1 MSKKKDKAEE
11 NIEVVENALSKTEMY
26 IENNQKSL
34 SVIILDIIVIV
45 GGYMAFNKFYVA
57 PMEDEAKSQMFI
69 AEQYFAQDSFNLALN
84 GDGNYLGFLDIFDEY
99 GLTKSAN
106 LANYYIGISYLHLGQ
121 YEDAIEYLEKFDSED
136 NILDGLAVSAIGD
149 AYAQL
154 NEKEKARDYYLKAAT
169 IKPNEFTTPIFLFKA
184 GILSEQLDDNQ
195 MALDTYKKLEKEYP
209 NSNEARKIEKYVAR
223 VNLKL
228 GLDN

>member
-1 MSKKKDKAEE
+1 MSKKKDNKAEE

-34 SVIILDIIVIV
+34 SVIILVIILIV

-69 AEQYFAQDSFNLALN
+69 AEQYFDQDSFNLALN
-84 GDGNYLGFLDIFDEY
+84 GDGNYLGFLDIVDEY

-106 LANYYIGISYLHLGQ
+106 LANYYIGVSYLHIGQ

-154 NEKEKARDYYLKAAT
+154 NENEKARDYYLKASN

-184 GILSEQLDDNQ
+184 GMLSEQLNDNQ
-195 MALDTYKKLEKEYP
+195 MALDTY
-209 NSNEARKIEKYVAR
+209 
-223 VNLKL
+223 
-228 GLDN
+228 

>member
-1 MSKKKDKAEE
+1 MSKRKDKAEE

-34 SVIILDIIVIV
+34 SVIILVIILIV

-69 AEQYFAQDSFNLALN
+69 AEQYFDQDSFNLALN
-84 GDGNYLGFLDIFDEY
+84 GDGNYLGFLDIVDEY

-136 NILDGLAVSAIGD
+136 NILDGLAISAIGD

-154 NEKEKARDYYLKAAT
+154 NEKEKARDYYLKASN
-169 IKPNEFTTPIFLFKA
+169 IKPNDFTTPIFLFKA
-184 GILSEQLDDNQ
+184 GMLSEQINDNQ

-209 NSNEARKIEKYVAR
+209 NSNEARKIEKYIAR

>member
-1 MSKKKDKAEE
+1 MSKKKDTAEE
-11 NIEVVENALSKTEMY
+11 NIKVVENALSKTEMY

-34 SVIILDIIVIV
+34 SVIILVIFLIV

-84 GDGNYLGFLDIFDEY
+84 GDGNYLGFLDIVDDY

-106 LANYYIGISYLHLGQ
+106 LANYYIGVSYLHLKN
-121 YEDAIEYLEKFDSED
+121 YDDAIEYLEKFDSDD
-136 NILDGLAVSAIGD
+136 NIIKGLAVSAIGD

-154 NEKEKARDYYLKAAT
+154 GEKEKARDYYLKAAN

-184 GILSEQLDDNQ
+184 GVLSEQLNNFQ
-195 MALDTYKKLEKEYP
+195 IALDSYNKLLKDFP
-209 NSNEARKIEKYVAR
+209 NSNEARKIEKYIAR

>member
-1 MSKKKDKAEE
+1 MSKKKDTAEE
-11 NIEVVENALSKTEMY
+11 NIKVVENALSKTEMY

-34 SVIILDIIVIV
+34 SVIILVIFLIV

-84 GDGNYLGFLDIFDEY
+84 GDGNYLGFLDIVDEY
-99 GLTKSAN
+99 GLTKSSN
-106 LANYYIGISYLHLGQ
+106 LANYYIGVSYLHLKN
-121 YEDAIEYLEKFDSED
+121 YDDAIEYLEKFDSDD
-136 NILDGLAVSAIGD
+136 NILKGLAVSAIGD

-154 NEKEKARDYYLKAAT
+154 GEKEKARDYYLKAAN

-184 GILSEQLDDNQ
+184 GVLSEQLNNFQ
-195 MALDTYKKLEKEYP
+195 IALDSYNKLLKDFP
-209 NSNEARKIEKYVAR
+209 NSNEARKIEKYIAR